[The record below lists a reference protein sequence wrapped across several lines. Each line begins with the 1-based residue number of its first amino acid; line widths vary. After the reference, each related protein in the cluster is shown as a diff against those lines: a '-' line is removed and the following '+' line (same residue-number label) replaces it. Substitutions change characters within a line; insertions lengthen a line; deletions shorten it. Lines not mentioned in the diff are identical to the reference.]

1 MKVGIYIRVS
11 TKEQINNS
19 SLDYQKRLG
28 MDFCNRRDF
37 EYEVFQEARSGG
49 GVEKRLEYK
58 RLINGIEGG
67 NIGAIWVYDNDRL
80 NRNLRDGIDLSDII
94 EK

>member
-67 NIGAIWVYDNDRL
+67 ANSSYAD
-80 NRNLRDGIDLSDII
+80 
-94 EK
+94 EKFKRWYRFK